1 MQMKE
6 VATMARLPESF
17 LRLCRGLLP
26 GAVLMCRLAGYNL
39 KIIFVQRFFYF
50 LLAAIGFFV
59 VVVGINLSA
68 GRELNPEMLYNLL
81 LVPGLLLVFY
91 PAVFGVQ
98 NDADAQMLE
107 LIFGIPDYRY
117 KVWLFRLL
125 LCFAV
130 TAAVLLCLC
139 GACVV
144 LHVHLPVLGMAFHLC
159 FPVFF
164 WGSLAF
170 LFSTLMRNGY
180 GAAIL
185 LVLAGL
191 GSWLL
196 SGSLAGSQWNIFL
209 NPYAVPQGSR
219 ELVWDSIV
227 RANRVVLAAA
237 GVLAILWGIR
247 NLQRREKF
255 I

>member
-1 MQMKE
+1 MLK
-6 VATMARLPESF
+6 LPKS
-17 LRLCRGLLP
+17 LLLICKGLLP
-26 GAVLMCRLAGYNL
+26 GLALIGRLAGYNL
-39 KIIFVQRFFYF
+39 KIIFKHQFLYF
-50 LLAAIGFFV
+50 VLAAIGFFV

-68 GRELNPEMLYNLL
+68 GRELNAETLYNLL

-91 PAVFGVQ
+91 PAVFGIQ

-107 LIFGIPDYRY
+107 VIFGIPDYRY

-125 LCFAV
+125 LCFAL

-139 GACVV
+139 QACVV
-144 LHVHLPVLGMAFHLC
+144 LHVHLPVLGMAFNLC

-180 GAAIL
+180 GAAIM

-191 GSWLL
+191 GSWVL

-209 NPYAVPQGSR
+209 NPYAVPQGPK

-237 GVLAILWGIR
+237 GALAILWGIR

>member
-1 MQMKE
+1 MLK
-6 VATMARLPESF
+6 RCNSF
-17 LRLCRGLLP
+17 LLFCKGLAP
-26 GAVLMCRLAGYNL
+26 GAALIGRLAGYNL
-39 KIIFVQRFFYF
+39 KIIFKHQFLYF
-50 LLAAIGFFV
+50 LLAAIGFFMV
-59 VVVGINLSA
+59 VVEINISA
-68 GRELNPEMLYNLL
+68 GRELSPSILYDLL

-91 PAVFGVQ
+91 PAAFGIQ

-107 LIFGIPDYRY
+107 VIFGIPDYRY

-125 LCFAV
+125 LCFTL

-139 GACVV
+139 QACVV
-144 LHVHLPVLGMAFHLC
+144 LRVHLPVFGMAFHLC

-180 GAAIL
+180 GAAIM

-191 GSWLL
+191 GSWVV
-196 SGSLAGSQWNIFL
+196 SGSLAESQWNIFL
-209 NPYAVPQGSR
+209 NPYAVPQGPK
-219 ELVWDSIV
+219 ELMWDSIV
-227 RANRVVLAAA
+227 RANRVMLAVA
-237 GVLAILWGIR
+237 GGSAILWGIR